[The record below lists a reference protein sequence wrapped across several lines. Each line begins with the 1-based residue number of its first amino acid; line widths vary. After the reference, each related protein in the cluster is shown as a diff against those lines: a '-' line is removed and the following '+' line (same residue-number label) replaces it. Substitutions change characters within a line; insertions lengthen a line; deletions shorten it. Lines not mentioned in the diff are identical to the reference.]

1 VTTSATTPGDGDD
14 RYRRPEPTFERAL
27 RAALGDARTV
37 LEVGSGP
44 VSYRPRDREVT
55 TVDPTAEPLPFAD
68 DAVDAVLSTFA
79 LDRWPDLEQG
89 LREARRVARGPVV
102 LLTRDPARFA
112 EHWLA
117 EVAPEVTAAEARRW
131 PALDRVADA
140 LGGDV
145 TTTTLPIPFTCVDGF
160 AEAYYARPE
169 RLLDPAARRAD
180 PAWRAVDEMTAARS
194 VAALR
199 TALEDGSWDAR
210 WGRLRVTPSYPG
222 SLTLVVARP

>member
-1 VTTSATTPGDGDD
+1 MTTPARTPDDAD
-14 RYRRPEPTFERAL
+14 RYRRPEPSFVRAV

-44 VSYRPRDREVT
+44 VPYRPRDREVT
-55 TVDPTAEPLPFAD
+55 AVDPTPDPLPFAD

-89 LREARRVARGPVV
+89 LHEARRVARGPVV

-112 EHWLA
+112 DSWLA
-117 EVAPEVTAAEARRW
+117 EIAPEVTAAESRRW
-131 PALDRVADA
+131 PALDRVVDA
-140 LGGDV
+140 LGGEV
-145 TTTTLPIPFTCVDGF
+145 TTTTVPVPFTCVDGF
-160 AEAYYARPE
+160 TEAYYARPE
-169 RLLDPAARRAD
+169 RLLDAAARRAD

-222 SLTLVVARP
+222 SLVLVVARP

>member
-1 VTTSATTPGDGDD
+1 VTTPARTPDDGDH
-14 RYRRPEPTFERAL
+14 RYRRPEPTFERAV

-55 TVDPTAEPLPFAD
+55 AVDPTPDALPFAD
-68 DAVDAVLSTFA
+68 DAVDAALSTFA
-79 LDRWPDLEQG
+79 LDRWPDLERG
-89 LREARRVARGPVV
+89 LGEVRRVARGPVV

-112 EHWLA
+112 DSWLA
-117 EVAPEVTAAEARRW
+117 ELAPEVTAAEARRW
-131 PALDRVADA
+131 PALDRVAEA

-169 RLLDPAARRAD
+169 RLLDPGARRAD
-180 PAWRAVDEMTAARS
+180 PTWRAVDEMTAARS

-199 TALEDGSWDAR
+199 TALEDGSWDTR

-222 SLTLVVARP
+222 SLVLVVAQP

>member
-1 VTTSATTPGDGDD
+1 VTTPARTPDDAD
-14 RYRRPEPTFERAL
+14 RYRRPEPSFERAV

-37 LEVGSGP
+37 LEVGAGP
-44 VSYRPRDREVT
+44 VPYRPRDREVT
-55 TVDPTAEPLPFAD
+55 AVDPTPDPLPFAD

-89 LREARRVARGPVV
+89 LHEARRVARGPVV

-112 EHWLA
+112 DSWLA
-117 EVAPEVTAAEARRW
+117 EIAPEVTAAESRRW
-131 PALDRVADA
+131 PALDRVVDA
-140 LGGDV
+140 LGGEV
-145 TTTTLPIPFTCVDGF
+145 TTTTVPIPFTCVDGF
-160 AEAYYARPE
+160 TEAYYARPE
-169 RLLDPAARRAD
+169 RLLDAAARRAD

-210 WGRLRVTPSYPG
+210 WGRLRVAPSYPG